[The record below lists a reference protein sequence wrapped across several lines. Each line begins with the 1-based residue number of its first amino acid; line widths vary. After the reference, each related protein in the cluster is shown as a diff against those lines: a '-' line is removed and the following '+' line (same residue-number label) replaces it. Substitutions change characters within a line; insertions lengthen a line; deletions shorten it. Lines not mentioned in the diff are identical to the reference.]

1 MIVSKQQWEYYHTI
15 ITGKNEEYEDL
26 NTDEKVT
33 VIYWKG
39 EKLVP
44 DTTKS
49 PYKSH
54 SQASIMPYNAR
65 K

>member
-1 MIVSKQQWEYYHTI
+1 MIVSKQQWEDYHTI

-44 DTTKS
+44 DTIKI
-49 PYKSH
+49 PL
-54 SQASIMPYNAR
+54 
-65 K
+65 